1 MPTPSPAPERPRA
14 DDETVGRLSVAIG
27 RLNRRLRQEG
37 IAADE
42 MTLSQLSAMAS
53 VDRLGSLTLGE
64 LAAEERVKPPTMT
77 RIVDRLEEDGF
88 VRRVPDPTD
97 RRCVRVELSDAGRA
111 LLAGTRSRR
120 DAFLVE
126 RVERLDPEREARI
139 PELVEL
145 LEQLLE
151 DDGS

>member
-1 MPTPSPAPERPRA
+1 MPTPSPAPDRPCA

-77 RIVDRLEEDGF
+77 RIVDRLEVDGY
-88 VRRVPDPTD
+88 VRRVPDPSD
-97 RRCVRVELSDAGRA
+97 RRCVRVELSDAGRS

-126 RVERLDPEREARI
+126 RVERLDPEGEARI
-139 PELVEL
+139 PELVAL
-145 LEQLLE
+145 LERLLE

>member
-1 MPTPSPAPERPRA
+1 MPTPSPAPDRPRA

-77 RIVDRLEEDGF
+77 RIVDRLEVDGY
-88 VRRVPDPTD
+88 VRRVPDPSD
-97 RRCVRVELSDAGRA
+97 RRCVRVELSDAGRS

-126 RVERLDPEREARI
+126 RVERLDPEGEARI
-139 PELVEL
+139 PELVAL
-145 LEQLLE
+145 LERLLE